1 MSSLLNIHNLSIAF
15 KGQTVVKEV
24 SFSLPTNQILGVVGE
39 SGSGKSVTAKAI
51 MGLLGSNAELRGE
64 LNFNGA
70 DILRMSDA
78 EVRRLRG
85 KKIAMIFQEPMSS
98 LNPSMRCGAQ
108 VAEILEQ
115 HTKLSSTAIKTEVLR
130 LFDQVKLP
138 RPRELYKAYP
148 HEISGGQK
156 QRVMIAMAMAC
167 QPELLIADEPTTAL
181 DVTVQQ
187 AIINLIK
194 ELQEHTGMSVLFIS
208 HDLALVSQIA
218 QRVAVMYKGELVE
231 LANTQEVFKAAK
243 HPYTKAL
250 IATKPPLDYRLKRLP
265 TISDVVNHQ
274 LDLTLE
280 SVEERDARHKS
291 IYYQPPLLEVKHLF
305 KTYHS
310 AGQWFKPSTKVTAVE
325 DVSFKLYEG
334 ENMGLVGE
342 SGCGKSTLSQVM
354 LGLQPATAG
363 EVWYRGQDLTQL
375 SAQNWR
381 HLRKDLQLI
390 FQDPFSSLNPRLS
403 IGQAIVEPMMVHQLY
418 KTKAQAKEAA
428 CYLLERVGLEADY
441 FHRYPHQFSGGQRQ
455 RIGIAR
461 TIGLQPKVVICDE
474 SVSALDLS
482 VQAQV
487 LNLLNELKEEFKLTY
502 LFISHDLSVVKYMA
516 DQLLVMH
523 QGKIV
528 EHGDA
533 DQIYSSPDK
542 TYTKNLISAIP
553 KF

>member
-78 EVRRLRG
+78 EVRTLRG

-274 LDLTLE
+274 LDLTRE
-280 SVEERDARHKS
+280 SVEERDARQKA
-291 IYYQPPLLEVKHLF
+291 IYDQPPLLEVKHLF

>member
-274 LDLTLE
+274 LDLTRE
-280 SVEERDARHKS
+280 SVEERNARHKS
-291 IYYQPPLLEVKHLF
+291 IYDQPPLLEVKHLF

>member
-78 EVRRLRG
+78 EVRTLRG

-115 HTKLSSTAIKTEVLR
+115 HTKLSSTAIKAEVLR

-138 RPRELYKAYP
+138 RPAQLYKAYP

-187 AIINLIK
+187 AIISLIK
-194 ELQEHTGMSVLFIS
+194 ELQVNTGMSVLFIS

-231 LANTQEVFKAAK
+231 LADTQEVFKAAK

-274 LDLTLE
+274 LDLTRE
-280 SVEERDARHKS
+280 SVEEREVRHKS
-291 IYYQPPLLEVKHLF
+291 IYAQPPLLEVKHLF

-310 AGQWFKPSTKVTAVE
+310 AGKWFKPSTKVTAVE

-375 SAQNWR
+375 STQDWR
-381 HLRKDLQLI
+381 RLRKDLQLI

-516 DQLLVMH
+516 DQLLVMY

-528 EHGDA
+528 EQGDA
-533 DQIYSSPDK
+533 DQIYASPDK